1 MPHNIFPPRSWVYLL
16 DERGRE
22 FLINTGARNDLIGFG
37 DFEREWGFQ
46 VFEVPK
52 MPNALTNRLLPLS
65 RDILNV
71 NTNWKQ
77 NNGY

>member
-1 MPHNIFPPRSWVYLL
+1 MNVDVNSWMNHW
-16 DERGRE
+16 R
-22 FLINTGARNDLIGFG
+22 RNDLIRFG
-37 DFEREWGFQ
+37 DFEREWGFKYLN
-46 VFEVPK
+46 PNA
-52 MPNALTNRLLPLS
+52 NALTNRLLPLS